1 MGLNA
6 IALGSKIGKLKWWV
20 LIYELIVSKPI
31 IIFMYINKFQRSFTK
46 SQINFLK
53 MTKTTSSF
61 FVCVKCY
68 IIKTIHQICTTHPSV
83 VTKIYK
89 HFILD
94 KKFKMVVTMIQRYMH
109 VCPIYQDGCNNDL
122 CMFINIYFLP
132 YMLYLTNPICLA
144 SSLQNFLAVKHS
156 SLTKL
161 SFPTIFGNLCRVPTS
176 AANPTSTS
184 CNRHKIDLKNL
195 YVQYNY

>member
-53 MTKTTSSF
+53 WLKPLLF

-94 KKFKMVVTMIQRYMH
+94 KKFIDKMVVTMIQRYMH
-109 VCPIYQDGCNNDL
+109 VWPIYQHGCNNDL
-122 CMFINIYFLP
+122 CMFINI
-132 YMLYLTNPICLA
+132 
-144 SSLQNFLAVKHS
+144 
-156 SLTKL
+156 
-161 SFPTIFGNLCRVPTS
+161 
-176 AANPTSTS
+176 
-184 CNRHKIDLKNL
+184 
-195 YVQYNY
+195 